1 MCGFVGA
8 FDLSSGGKPIADGLR
23 DELRSQILE
32 MSKKIRHRGPDWS
45 GVYTGENA
53 ILSHERLSIVDPLSG
68 KQPLVSDDGKIILAV
83 NGEIYNHKELRARFS
98 DYAFKTGSDCEVILP
113 LYKKF
118 RESGDFSAMIE
129 TLSGIFAFAL
139 YDSESDSYLIARD
152 EIGVIPL
159 YQGWDKAGRY
169 YVASELKALEG
180 ECQTIEEF
188 PNGSYLFSKE
198 GEVSPCASSKE
209 SATPSPKGQSPLKS
223 PESTVIEPAEMTAS
237 EKVVSTSSTT
247 VMPTTATIAKPVRWY
262 HRDWENY
269 DAVKNSPRATDDK
282 GEVINPAVIEK
293 VRNGLEAA
301 VKAQLMSD
309 VPYGV
314 LLSGGLDSSIIAAIT
329 QKFSKKRVES
339 DSKESAWWPQL
350 HSFAIGLEGSP
361 DLIAAQKAADYIGT
375 VHHEV
380 HFTIQEAL
388 DALPDVIYH
397 IETYD
402 ITTVRASTPM
412 YLLARVIKSMGIKM
426 VLSGEG
432 SDELFGGYLY
442 FHKAPNAQEFH
453 EELVRKMSKLHLYDC
468 LRANKSL
475 MAWGVEGRVPF
486 LDKDFIDIAMSLN
499 PSDKMSI
506 KLPSVVDNDKATV
519 AKDKSVVE
527 PVETTTN
534 GTVISTSSMTTHQR
548 IEKWILRKAFEDLL
562 PENIAWRQ
570 KEQFSDGVGYNWID
584 TLKKITE
591 EKVSDAE
598 FARRENRF
606 PVNPPKTKEEYYYRE
621 IYSRLFPS
629 DSAAKCVPHEAGVA
643 CSTAKALEWDAAW
656 KNMDEPSGRAIGGV
670 HNDAYKAK

>member
-1 MCGFVGA
+1 MCMCGFVGA
-8 FDLSSGGKPIADGLR
+8 FDLNSGSKPIDEGLKE
-23 DELRSQILE
+23 ELRAQVLD

-45 GVYTGENA
+45 GVYTGDNA

-68 KQPLVSDDGKIILAV
+68 KQPLVSDDGKIILAA
-83 NGEIYNHKELRARFS
+83 NGEIYNHKEIRKEFEGK
-98 DYAFKTGSDCEVILP
+98 YNFQTGSDCEAIIP

-118 RESGDFSAMIE
+118 RESGDFTLMIE
-129 TLSGIFAFAL
+129 KLSGIFAFAL
-139 YDSESDSYLIARD
+139 YDSENDVYLVARD

-159 YQGWDKAGRY
+159 YQGWDKAGRF

-188 PNGSYLFSKE
+188 PNGHYFYSKDE
-198 GEVSPCASSKE
+198 
-209 SATPSPKGQSPLKS
+209 
-223 PESTVIEPAEMTAS
+223 
-237 EKVVSTSSTT
+237 
-247 VMPTTATIAKPVRWY
+247 KPVRWY
-262 HRDWENY
+262 KREWENF
-269 DAVKNSPRATDDK
+269 DAVKNNPRATDDK
-282 GEVINPAVIEK
+282 GEIINPSVIEK
-293 VRNGLEAA
+293 VRNGLESA
-301 VKAQLMSD
+301 VKQQLMSD

-329 QKFSKKRVES
+329 QKFSKKRIES
-339 DSKESAWWPQL
+339 DSKEAAWWPQL

-442 FHKAPNAQEFH
+442 FHKAPDAKEFH

-486 LDKDFIDIAMSLN
+486 LDKEFIDIAMSLN
-499 PSDKMSI
+499 PSDKMNIRLS
-506 KLPSVVDNDKATV
+506 
-519 AKDKSVVE
+519 
-527 PVETTTN
+527 N
-534 GTVISTSSMTTHQR
+534 GKQR
-548 IEKWILRKAFEDLL
+548 MEKWILRKAFEDML
-562 PENIAWRQ
+562 PEEICWRQ

-584 TLKKITE
+584 TLKKMTE

-621 IYSRLFPS
+621 IYSKLFPS
-629 DSAAKCVPHEAGVA
+629 DSAAKVVPHEAGVA
-643 CSTAKALEWDAAW
+643 CSTAKALKWDAAW
-656 KNMDEPSGRAIGGV
+656 KNMDEPSGRAIAGV
-670 HNDAYKAK
+670 HDKAY